1 MSPKKRSVRW
11 KIQYSVLTFLVKDIS
26 PIIIYYASP
35 PCKCYP
41 QGHRTFVGNGD
52 IFIYMKTTKSLA
64 KLKKEL
70 DHYFSQFIRLKHA
83 DKDGNEPCYT
93 CGKVKHWKEQQCGH
107 FISRQY
113 LVTRWNEDN
122 CRPQCAGCNLF
133 GNGQLLDF
141 EENLKRELGEEH
153 VELMK
158 KSRHAI
164 LKLDR
169 VWYETEIAFYKK
181 RINELV

>member
-1 MSPKKRSVRW
+1 MKRGTFKKKTYAEVMAQKATKRS
-11 KIQYSVLTFLVKDIS
+11 KIVSKPLKRKKVI
-26 PIIIYYASP
+26 
-35 PCKCYP
+35 P
-41 QGHRTFVGNGD
+41 QR
-52 IFIYMKTTKSLA
+52 TKSKSTA
-64 KLKKEL
+64 KLKKDL
-70 DHYFSQFIRLKHA
+70 DHYFSQFIRLKHSDA
-83 DKDGNEPCYT
+83 NGNVACYT
-93 CGKVKHWKEQQCGH
+93 CGKIKHWKEQQNGH

-122 CRPQCAGCNLF
+122 CKPQCAGCNIF

-141 EENLKRELGEEH
+141 EERLKKELGEEH

-169 VWYETEIAFYKK
+169 GWYEQEITFYKK
-181 RINELV
+181 RVEELMK